1 MDLKIFF
8 TAFTT
13 IFLAELFDKTEL
25 AVFSLSAKGHNKVT
39 VFLGAMAAFFV
50 ATMLAVLFGD
60 TLSKF
65 IDPKIMRYVSAGV
78 FFVAGFLILAGKL

>member
-1 MDLKIFF
+1 MSFKIFF

-25 AVFSLSAKGHNKVT
+25 AVFSLSAKGHSKVS
-39 VFLGAMAAFFV
+39 VFFGAMAAFLI
-50 ATMLAVLFGD
+50 ATLLAVLFGD
-60 TLSKF
+60 ALSKF
-65 IDPKIMRYVSAGV
+65 IDPKIMRYVSASV

>member
-1 MDLKIFF
+1 MNFKIFF

-25 AVFSLSAKGHNKVT
+25 AVFSLSAKGHSKVT

-60 TLSKF
+60 ALSKF
-65 IDPKIMRYVSAGV
+65 VNPKIMRYVSAGI